1 MNIYVDV
8 LLILNLYID
17 YILLFLCSKICSI
30 KANHIKIIFS
40 SIIGSISTL
49 IILLP
54 NSSNL
59 ISFIYSVSV
68 SIILALIFF
77 GKRNLIKNSLVLY
90 ILNCLYTGLSM
101 LIWTFFNNSNI
112 IINNNVVYFNI
123 SPLLLIISTAI
134 IYLLITL
141 FKKYVFY
148 KNCQSDC
155 SLQIEYDNNS
165 VRLRCLLDTGNL
177 LKDNLT
183 DKPIIIINKK
193 SAFELLNFNFEE
205 YKNLYRLKGYR
216 VIPVSSV
223 NSSSVLTAF
232 SPDRIILYLSDK
244 TVTVNGLVAISN
256 SDITNGFQAII
267 GAYAV
272 SMGEEAIY
280 A

>member
-68 SIILALIFF
+68 SIILALISF

-101 LIWTFFNNSNI
+101 LIWTVFNNSNI

-141 FKKYVFY
+141 FKKYVTI
-148 KNCQSDC
+148 S
-155 SLQIEYDNNS
+155 
-165 VRLRCLLDTGNL
+165 
-177 LKDNLT
+177 
-183 DKPIIIINKK
+183 KK
-193 SAFELLNFNFEE
+193 
-205 YKNLYRLKGYR
+205 
-216 VIPVSSV
+216 
-223 NSSSVLTAF
+223 NSS
-232 SPDRIILYLSDK
+232 
-244 TVTVNGLVAISN
+244 N
-256 SDITNGFQAII
+256 
-267 GAYAV
+267 
-272 SMGEEAIY
+272 
-280 A
+280 